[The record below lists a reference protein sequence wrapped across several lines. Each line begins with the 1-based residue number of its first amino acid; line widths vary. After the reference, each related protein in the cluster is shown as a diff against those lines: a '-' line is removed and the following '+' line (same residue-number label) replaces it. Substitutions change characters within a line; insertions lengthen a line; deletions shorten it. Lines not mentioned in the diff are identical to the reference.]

1 MELVHHSKR
10 HQLKTVSEWLLFGA
24 NISATVWREQVN
36 FQWYDD
42 EVCFVL
48 DKHDVLDLPPPFF
61 PPKKQQI
68 LVHKS

>member
-1 MELVHHSKR
+1 MELDHHSRR
-10 HQLKTVSEWLLFGA
+10 HHIKTVSWLLFGA
-24 NISATVWREQVN
+24 NISAIVWREQVN
-36 FQWYDD
+36 FQWDDD

-61 PPKKQQI
+61 PKKNQQQI